1 MRIEEMKES
10 HLLQVAEIEN
20 KCFSHPWSLK
30 SLESELKNNGSH
42 FYVSVEDDKV
52 LGYIGMNVVVDEG
65 YIFNVAV
72 DENARK
78 KGIGTSLTFNNLSLY
93 PTYNILDGALD
104 KRIYDIKISD
114 YYLENGNYVNIE
126 YITLGYNIPVKKLK
140 IEKYL
145 KSLRL
150 AFSVNNVATIT
161 GYSGMTPLINSANV
175 ASKSSVSGTL
185 GVDDKLIYPLSR
197 TYSLSLGVKF

>member
-78 KGIGTSLTFNNLSLY
+78 KGIGTALINTLVTF
-93 PTYNILDGALD
+93 A
-104 KRIYDIKISD
+104 
-114 YYLENGNYVNIE
+114 
-126 YITLGYNIPVKKLK
+126 KK
-140 IEKYL
+140 
-145 KSLRL
+145 SSL
-150 AFSVNNVATIT
+150 AFLTLEVRQSNENAIRLYSNAGFVKVGERKNYYSVPAENAIL
-161 GYSGMTPLINSANV
+161 MT
-175 ASKSSVSGTL
+175 K
-185 GVDDKLIYPLSR
+185 Y
-197 TYSLSLGVKF
+197 F

>member
-1 MRIEEMKES
+1 MKES

-72 DENARK
+72 GEKARK
-78 KGIGTSLTFNNLSLY
+78 KGIRMALVKNLVSLFKKKHL
-93 PTYNILDGALD
+93 GFF
-104 KRIYDIKISD
+104 
-114 YYLENGNYVNIE
+114 
-126 YITLGYNIPVKKLK
+126 TLCGRKSNKKTNRMYFK
-140 IEKYL
+140 
-145 KSLRL
+145 
-150 AFSVNNVATIT
+150 AGF
-161 GYSGMTPLINSANV
+161 
-175 ASKSSVSGTL
+175 
-185 GVDDKLIYPLSR
+185 
-197 TYSLSLGVKF
+197 F

>member
-10 HLLQVAEIEN
+10 YLLQVAEIEN

-78 KGIGTSLTFNNLSLY
+78 KGIGTALINTLVTF
-93 PTYNILDGALD
+93 A
-104 KRIYDIKISD
+104 
-114 YYLENGNYVNIE
+114 
-126 YITLGYNIPVKKLK
+126 KKN
-140 IEKYL
+140 
-145 KSLRL
+145 SL
-150 AFSVNNVATIT
+150 AFLTLEVRQSNENAIRL
-161 GYSGMTPLINSANV
+161 YSNAGFVKVGERKNYYSEPAENAILMT
-175 ASKSSVSGTL
+175 K
-185 GVDDKLIYPLSR
+185 Y
-197 TYSLSLGVKF
+197 F

>member
-1 MRIEEMKES
+1 MWFTLRQSLHPKFEEMKES

-78 KGIGTSLTFNNLSLY
+78 IV
-93 PTYNILDGALD
+93 
-104 KRIYDIKISD
+104 IKNQ
-114 YYLENGNYVNIE
+114 EN
-126 YITLGYNIPVKKLK
+126 KK
-140 IEKYL
+140 
-145 KSLRL
+145 
-150 AFSVNNVATIT
+150 
-161 GYSGMTPLINSANV
+161 
-175 ASKSSVSGTL
+175 VSRAKMKVLVT
-185 GVDDKLIYPLSR
+185 K
-197 TYSLSLGVKF
+197 